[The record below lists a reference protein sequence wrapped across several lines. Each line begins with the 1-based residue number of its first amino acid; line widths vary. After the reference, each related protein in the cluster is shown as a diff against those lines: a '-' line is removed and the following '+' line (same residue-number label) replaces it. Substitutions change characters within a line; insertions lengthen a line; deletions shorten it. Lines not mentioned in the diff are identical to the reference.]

1 MLGLGT
7 VGSSVVKLWKH
18 SIDPKI
24 ARITDIVV
32 SDIDK
37 KRDIDLDGITL
48 TTDAYK
54 ILNDK
59 KIDII
64 IELIGGEEPAFDY
77 IKTALANGKAVI
89 TANKAVIALYGDKI
103 FDLAKQKQTPIAFE
117 GSVGAGIPIIR
128 TLITSF
134 NANKISK
141 FIGICNGTCNY
152 LLSSMFTSQTTFNKA
167 LDDAKKLG
175 FAESDPTYDIDG
187 YDSAYKCSIIATLAF
202 KLSPDYILNK
212 KMFDK
217 IYREGIK
224 NVSLIDMK
232 HADKLGYIIK
242 PVVFGMK
249 LDNKILL
256 ATFPALINK
265 NNLISEINGVNNI
278 IQLDSS
284 ILGVSNYTG
293 PGAGGDAT
301 AASILADL
309 WNIIENKNLDLDF
322 YAGLTNKYDLIDIDN
337 TEFNYFISLN
347 LYDKTYVKNDLI
359 AELVTMAKNNDVNIL
374 KSFFSVSQNDDG
386 KSGPTC
392 IILLTNVI
400 LGTTIEKLR
409 SVLLEHRYIESCTYL
424 RVID

>member
-7 VGSSVVKLWKH
+7 VGSSVLKIWKH
-18 SIDPKI
+18 SIDPSI

-32 SDIDK
+32 NDLDK
-37 KRDIDLDGITL
+37 KRDLDLTGINL
-48 TTDAYK
+48 TTDANK
-54 ILNDK
+54 ILADK
-59 KIDII
+59 TIDII
-64 IELIGGEEPAFDY
+64 IELIGGETPALDY
-77 IKTALANGKAVI
+77 ILTALSNGKSVI
-89 TANKAVIALYGDKI
+89 TANKAVLALHGDKI
-103 FDLAKQKQTPIAFE
+103 FALAQNTHTPIAFE
-117 GSVGAGIPIIR
+117 GSVGGGIPIIR

-141 FIGICNGTCNY
+141 FLGICNGTSNY
-152 LLSSMFTSQTTFNKA
+152 ILSSMWLNNAVFNKS

-202 KLSPDYILNK
+202 KLEPSYILNK
-212 KMFDK
+212 TMFNK
-217 IYREGIK
+217 LYREGIAK
-224 NVSLIDMK
+224 ITLIDMR
-232 HADKLGYIIK
+232 HADKLGYVIK
-242 PVVFGMK
+242 PIVYGMRIG
-249 LDNKILL
+249 NAMLL

-265 NNLISEINGVNNI
+265 NNLISEINGVDNI

-309 WNIIENKNLDLDF
+309 WNIIETKNLDLDF
-322 YAGLTNKYDLIDIDN
+322 YAGLTNKFDLMSIDN
-337 TEFNYFISLN
+337 TEFNFFITISLC
-347 LYDKTYVKNDLI
+347 DKTYVKNDLV
-359 AELVTMAKNNDVNIL
+359 AELVSIAKKQEVHIS
-374 KSFFSVSQNDDG
+374 KSFYSNIASQG
-386 KSGPTC
+386 HTAERTY

-400 LGTTIEKLR
+400 LGTTMQKLHAIL
-409 SVLLEHRYIESCTYL
+409 SEHRYIDACSYI